1 MADQFRAWKAW
12 PEIQSFSRRQQPSP
26 ARRRRAGDPHGRPG
40 LTSKNCDRS
49 HTHTYTSK
57 RVSHS
62 HLTPWSPPSPLPDG
76 PFKLPALGPARA
88 PGNAGYSAFQ
98 HKKRRTK
105 SRRACA
111 EAAPRAVATTLRL
124 VRPGEATVILAYHSD
139 RLSIARDRFEVLG
152 VRGDI
157 NKSTFGTEDKCN
169 PLEAIIG
176 AALRYQTLRS
186 LTATEIGAA
195 PRLRHV
201 TQGGGVVVSDRHAAA
216 TSHGG
221 HGERIDLTV
230 MIQSRPRGTVTAK
243 P

>member
-1 MADQFRAWKAW
+1 MAGNTSFWRRRLPRA
-12 PEIQSFSRRQQPSP
+12 
-26 ARRRRAGDPHGRPG
+26 ARRGDPHGRPG

-111 EAAPRAVATTLRL
+111 EAALRAAATLYDRAKLRSSGRI
-124 VRPGEATVILAYHSD
+124 VVSVLAS
-139 RLSIARDRFEVLG
+139 RDRFEVLG
-152 VRGDI
+152 VGGDI
-157 NKSTFGTEDKCN
+157 NKSTTFGTEDKCN
-169 PLEAIIG
+169 PFRSSNLSCAAIPNPAEPHG
-176 AALRYQTLRS
+176 NRNRGGNRKCGQGGRGRGRCRS
-186 LTATEIGAA
+186 L
-195 PRLRHV
+195 
-201 TQGGGVVVSDRHAAA
+201 
-216 TSHGG
+216 
-221 HGERIDLTV
+221 
-230 MIQSRPRGTVTAK
+230 
-243 P
+243 